1 MEGTKIDYILESG
14 GEDRERI
21 NLDEFKGEIF
31 DSVEKLKSTLV
42 ARAANQITKM
52 VDAAVEKAN
61 AWFPSKTSQLQD
73 DDTTLFGGS
82 PPDSSPVE
90 ISTAEVMLPD
100 GRVVNAKVKV
110 HESLKS

>member
-1 MEGTKIDYILESG
+1 MESG

-52 VDAAVEKAN
+52 VDAAAEKAN
-61 AWFPSKTSQLQD
+61 AWFPSKANQLQD

-82 PPDSSPVE
+82 LPDHPQVE
-90 ISTAEVMLPD
+90 TSTAEVMLPD

>member
-42 ARAANQITKM
+42 ARASNQINKM

-61 AWFPSKTSQLQD
+61 TWFPAKASQLQD

-82 PPDSSPVE
+82 LPDSSPVE